1 MSSRLVDLLQ
11 DTIDKQRYELPQEGK
26 HWILEGDIKLRDANR
41 HSFAFTLAPNNT
53 ETKSKPLAF
62 FNARPPEGIAKMCDA
77 IVACHYNQ
85 RCYLLLIELKTAH
98 KDEYQKQINNG
109 KIFCE
114 WLLKLYH
121 QHGHCQ
127 VQPVFVSLLI
137 WFPRRSPA
145 KQGTAHQAAP
155 WLFNTGPEKGA
166 HGFDYSFEI
175 QNQTTIPMLEVLQQS
190 SGTQ

>member
-41 HSFAFTLAPNNT
+41 HSFAFTLDPNNT

-85 RCYLLLIELKTAH
+85 RCYLLLIELKNSTQRRISKA
-98 KDEYQKQINNG
+98 DKQRENFLRMAPRAIPSA
-109 KIFCE
+109 
-114 WLLKLYH
+114 W
-121 QHGHCQ
+121 
-127 VQPVFVSLLI
+127 SL
-137 WFPRRSPA
+137 P
-145 KQGTAHQAAP
+145 GTAGLRQPADLVSTPLTCKTRHRA
-155 WLFNTGPEKGA
+155 
-166 HGFDYSFEI
+166 
-175 QNQTTIPMLEVLQQS
+175 
-190 SGTQ
+190 SGYPVAV